1 MSLHRVYMTK
11 LTYLKQCASRQPAT
25 LISVYYLLYFFQWI
39 YYYYNQARLNHS
51 LHVSGAQSIRL
62 FKPNGSICIT
72 SSTSSTERESKYRL
86 LSTVLALAVVAKH
99 MRHRRARHCI
109 GSQAAQVKET
119 PEMSVRARQTRFI
132 AAGYGI

>member
-1 MSLHRVYMTK
+1 MS
-11 LTYLKQCASRQPAT
+11 SR
-25 LISVYYLLYFFQWI
+25 
-39 YYYYNQARLNHS
+39 
-51 LHVSGAQSIRL
+51 
-62 FKPNGSICIT
+62 
-72 SSTSSTERESKYRL
+72 ERESKYRL